1 MPRERSAI
9 PGPESR
15 SDELS
20 RAVRVE
26 GRVQGVGFRWWTVRA
41 AESLGLRG
49 WVRNLPDGAV
59 EVHFAGSR
67 EVVERME
74 AALCHGPGG
83 ARVDRVAGHGDATAL
98 PEKGFEIR

>member
-1 MPRERSAI
+1 MPRGRSAI
-9 PGPESR
+9 PGRESP
-15 SDELS
+15 SDEMS

-26 GRVQGVGFRWWTVRA
+26 GRVQGVGFRWWTVRT

-49 WVRNLPDGAV
+49 WVRNRPDGAV

-74 AALCHGPGG
+74 AALGHGPGG
-83 ARVDRVAGHGDATAL
+83 ARVDRVAGHGEASAL
-98 PEKGFEIR
+98 PEQGFEIR